1 MTMTIL
7 SFKYAN
13 SFVLLC
19 ALPNSH
25 DLVNSHVLAY
35 RILSPSLVKSRYF
48 SVGKKDTTITQAS
61 DTSYIEDCSYSSSFS
76 FSHLLDKAT
85 SRYLW
90 LTPQFYY
97 DLMQTLLS
105 RVYNSLEWGLGSPPK
120 PHAFVSLPVQSGFF
134 SNRFYLIK
142 DKLNVSFF
150 YTVFLV
156 LFIYIAYRL
165 PTLFM
170 LSELKLLLY
179 FPLFNAAYTL
189 ICAISIAHVRKKKLT
204 MPRLVFMA
212 FFSLSVAFIKFS
224 CSEYYH
230 DLYLHLDIS
239 RICEFLVDL
248 LWPVVILDIT
258 GYATTPGPVT
268 MHKGPASTPGLGAS
282 GSASGS
288 GPDSGSGSQA
298 AGSGSQAAGSGSQ
311 AAGSGSIPGFGSL
324 LASTV
329 DATPPAL
336 STPPSNVPA
345 ESIPTL
351 PNVAGILG
359 ASGSVAGDTSA
370 LPIQAKG
377 QFIYPDNLTDTQ
389 LDGLYGPYPSKMQ
402 LDRICEKIVA
412 QRTQPKSKSIYGD
425 YPANTTTN
433 GRDATLTYEEQNI
446 IARKLLGLRKGYF
459 SQLSG
464 SDSNPRLKVM
474 KQTNLGPKA
483 VNNNKSVVRDLQ

>member
-1 MTMTIL
+1 
-7 SFKYAN
+7 
-13 SFVLLC
+13 
-19 ALPNSH
+19 
-25 DLVNSHVLAY
+25 
-35 RILSPSLVKSRYF
+35 
-48 SVGKKDTTITQAS
+48 
-61 DTSYIEDCSYSSSFS
+61 
-76 FSHLLDKAT
+76 
-85 SRYLW
+85 
-90 LTPQFYY
+90 
-97 DLMQTLLS
+97 
-105 RVYNSLEWGLGSPPK
+105 
-120 PHAFVSLPVQSGFF
+120 
-134 SNRFYLIK
+134 
-142 DKLNVSFF
+142 
-150 YTVFLV
+150 
-156 LFIYIAYRL
+156 
-165 PTLFM
+165 
-170 LSELKLLLY
+170 
-179 FPLFNAAYTL
+179 
-189 ICAISIAHVRKKKLT
+189 

-268 MHKGPASTPGLGAS
+268 MHKGPA
-282 GSASGS
+282 
-288 GPDSGSGSQA
+288 
-298 AGSGSQAAGSGSQ
+298 
-311 AAGSGSIPGFGSL
+311 GSGSIPGFGSL

-345 ESIPTL
+345 ESTPTL

-359 ASGSVAGDTSA
+359 ASGSVAGDTSG

-377 QFIYPDNLTDTQ
+377 QFIYPDNLTDTE

-433 GRDATLTYEEQNI
+433 GRDATLTYEEQNN